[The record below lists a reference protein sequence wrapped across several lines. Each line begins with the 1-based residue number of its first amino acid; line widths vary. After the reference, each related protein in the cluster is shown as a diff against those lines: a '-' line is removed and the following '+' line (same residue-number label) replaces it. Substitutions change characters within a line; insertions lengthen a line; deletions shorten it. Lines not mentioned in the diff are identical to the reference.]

1 MLDSVSMTMRGTR
14 KWAQMVPALAA
25 ILVITTTVSLGNWQI
40 RRAAEKAQLQATID
54 AALAAEPIAIG
65 IGQTLGSEQIGSR
78 VVLRGR
84 WLDQHAV
91 FIDNRTWR
99 GRAGFHL
106 LTPVKIEGSGQIA
119 LVLRGWLPGD
129 PANRSNL
136 PALPVTPSVVTI
148 EARVESDLP
157 RALELARSAPPGPGD
172 RLWQN
177 ASIAS
182 VAAWSGLALAPVL
195 LRQTDE
201 RSADEHAAGPGESG
215 ADTPTGEPSR
225 GGAGTLVRDWPI
237 PGAGT
242 EKHRAYAVQWYAL
255 AGLTALLWLGLSL
268 RQLKRN
274 RT

>member
-1 MLDSVSMTMRGTR
+1 LRDPVSMTVPSLF
-14 KWAQMVPALAA
+14 KWAHGVPALAA
-25 ILVITTTVSLGNWQI
+25 ILVIATTVSLGNWQM
-40 RRAAEKAQLQATID
+40 RRAAEKVQLQAVID

-65 IGQTLGSEQIGSR
+65 EGRALGPEQIGGR

-91 FIDNRTWR
+91 YIDNRTWR

-106 LTPVKIEGSGQIA
+106 ITPVRIEGTDQVA

-136 PALPVTPSVVTI
+136 PALPVNPSVVLI
-148 EARVESDLP
+148 EARVEPDLP
-157 RALELARSAPPGPGD
+157 QALELARSAPPGPAD

-195 LRQTDE
+195 LRQTAE
-201 RSADEHAAGPGESG
+201 GGAGQATHQPGGS
-215 ADTPTGEPSR
+215 
-225 GGAGTLVRDWPI
+225 GAGTLVRDWPA

-242 EKHRAYAVQWYAL
+242 DKHRAYAVQWYAL
-255 AGLTALLWLGLSL
+255 AGLTAVLWLGLTL
-268 RQLKRN
+268 RQLRRN
-274 RT
+274 RP